1 MKIFYGLIMVLIIMM
16 IGACAIKARKKNGQ
30 LANIVFLYELG
41 AFAGGVIFFIY
52 TYVPGVT
59 LTVLCK
65 GLIMA
70 LFDWMLVMLMNY
82 TQYYTGMF
90 KSVPTIKLA
99 MIAYSAFETVAFIAN
114 TWTRWIFDVTDI
126 SNDQIIVQFTKG
138 NVIAITHY
146 VYTYGIVILLLLSYV
161 VMIKR
166 ASKFYRFRY
175 FAILVSISAAV
186 MLNVLTMW
194 SDSIYDMSMI
204 IFGVMSILLYYLPFE
219 YVPNELI
226 ENTFSLI
233 IKDMNSGIIC
243 FDNAGRCIF
252 CNGIV
257 KGIYGVDDD
266 INVLEKNYAAWLA
279 GQEEHNNRKYQQTVG
294 TGDDWRKYDIAY
306 NRIFDD
312 KGNFICDYFI
322 FNDSTESAKLIEREK
337 YRATHDSLTDLLN
350 KEQFYEETARK
361 IKEDVSNKYCLVCSN
376 IKDFKLVNEL
386 FGINKG
392 NEIIKMQADLIKQS
406 SEPGYICGRIQNDR
420 FAVCMPK
427 DRFNK
432 HIMEKSIAAMQ
443 DAFNNASYK
452 IRVVVGVYDI
462 DDVDEPVSNMC
473 DKAYIASTTI
483 KNNYETNIA
492 YYDDKLLQRTLE
504 ERKVIDEFE
513 GALENKEFKMFLQ
526 PQVDVDGNAY
536 GAEALVRWQ
545 HPDRGLLSPYFF
557 IDILESTGLIYK
569 LDMYMWECAA
579 AKLSEWKNKGDTS
592 HHISVNISTKD
603 FYLIDVYEVMTD
615 LVRKYDINPAL
626 LKLEI
631 TETALMSDLKKNMEV
646 IRKLRKY
653 GFRIEIDDFGSGY
666 SSLNMLKDISADV
679 LKIDMAF
686 LRATEN
692 EIKGQDILETIIS
705 LGGKLGME
713 VITEGV
719 ETEKQLVMLSGMGC
733 HIFQGYYFSK
743 PVPVDEFEEKYMK

>member
-1 MKIFYGLIMVLIIMM
+1 MKIFYGLVMVLVILM
-16 IGACAIKARKKNGQ
+16 IGACAIKVRKKNGQ
-30 LANIVFLYELG
+30 LAKIVLLYELG
-41 AFAGGVIFFIY
+41 AFACGVIFFVY
-52 TYVPGVT
+52 TYVPGIT

-65 GLIMA
+65 GLIMV
-70 LFDWMLVMLMNY
+70 LFDWMLVLLMDY
-82 TQYYTGMF
+82 TQHYTGMF
-90 KSVPTIKLA
+90 KGVTLVKVALV
-99 MIAYSAFETVAFIAN
+99 AYSAFETVALIVN

-126 SNDQIIVQFTKG
+126 SHNQIIVQFNRV
-138 NVIAITHY
+138 NVIGITHY
-146 VYTYGIVILLLLSYV
+146 VYTYGIVLLLLLSYV

-166 ASKFYRFRY
+166 VSKFYRFRY
-175 FAILVSISAAV
+175 FAILVSIASAF
-186 MLNVLTMW
+186 LLDVLTMW
-194 SDSIYDMSMI
+194 SDSIYDMSMLA
-204 IFGVMSILLYYLPFE
+204 FGVMSILLYYFPFE

-243 FDNAGRCIF
+243 FDNVGRCIY

-257 KGIYGVDDD
+257 KGIYGIDEDV
-266 INVLEKNYAAWLA
+266 NAVEKNYAAWL
-279 GQEEHNNRKYQQTVG
+279 GRQDEHVDRKYQQTIG

-312 KGNFICDYFI
+312 KDNFICDYFI

-337 YRATHDSLTDLLN
+337 YKATHDSLTGLLN
-350 KEQFYEETARK
+350 KEQFYEETAKK

-386 FGINKG
+386 FGITRG
-392 NEIIKMQADLIKQS
+392 DEIIKQQADLIKES
-406 SEPGYICGRIQNDR
+406 SEPGYISGRIQNDR

-427 DRFNK
+427 DRFIED
-432 HIMEKSIAAMQ
+432 IMESSIIRMQ
-443 DAFNNASYK
+443 DTFNNASFK
-452 IRVVVGVYDI
+452 IRIVVGVYDI

-473 DKAYIASTTI
+473 DKAYIASATI
-483 KNNYETNIA
+483 RNNYETNIA
-492 YYDDKLLQRTLE
+492 YYDDKLLKRTLE
-504 ERKVIDEFE
+504 ERRVIGEFE

-526 PQVDVDGNAY
+526 PQVDADGNVY

-545 HPDRGLLSPYFF
+545 HPERGLLSPYFF

-579 AKLSEWKNKGDTS
+579 AKLREWKNKGDTS

-603 FYLIDVYEVMTD
+603 FYLIDVYEVLTD
-615 LVRKYDINPAL
+615 IVRKYDISPGL

-646 IRKLRKY
+646 IRKLRQF
-653 GFRIEIDDFGSGY
+653 GFKIEIDDFGSGY

-705 LGGKLGME
+705 LGSKLGMD

-719 ETEKQLVMLSGMGC
+719 ETEKQLIMLSEMGC

-743 PVPVDEFEEKYMK
+743 PVPVDEFEDKYM